1 LNLLFSGGIDPEN
14 LPQAIVD
21 GKCINLYPHQRLR
34 VNTAFEIVV
43 AAGHQTAYT
52 DKHPAYDLVR
62 GPSGTGL
69 SVGYFP
75 EIAAI
80 PVEVAPTIAYD
91 TLHVNA
97 WLDWIKGTTPVNST
111 VYEALKNTPTLFGGN
126 FQAVSV
132 AQKIYG
138 YVPGTLDITPEVLV
152 AMDFVDTSLG
162 QVVSALKT
170 KGIYDDTLIIVA
182 SKHGQCPI
190 DPKLYG
196 KVDPALL
203 TPAIVV
209 PVDFITTDDIG
220 LVFLTNHAD
229 TDAAVDNLNGKRDEL
244 KIADIIS
251 GERLTYL
258 GYGDPLTDPAVPDII
273 IRPEQGIIYT
283 TSTAK
288 IAEHGGLSDDDRKVA
303 CFFSNPSLK
312 YTKYDHKVST
322 AQVAPTILKALG
334 LDPSALE
341 GVKIEGTKV
350 LDGW

>member
-1 LNLLFSGGIDPEN
+1 MNLLFSGGIDPEN
-14 LPQAIVD
+14 LPQALVN
-21 GKCINLYPHQRLR
+21 GKCINLYPHMRLR
-34 VNTAFEIVV
+34 VNTAFEVV
-43 AAGHQTAYT
+43 HGAGHQTAYT
-52 DKHPAYDLVR
+52 DKHPAYDIVR

-75 EIAAI
+75 EIAAV
-80 PVEVAPTIAYD
+80 PVEVDPTIAYD
-91 TLHVNA
+91 QLHVNA
-97 WLDWIKGTTPVNST
+97 WLDWIEGKTPVNSS
-111 VYEALKNTPTLFGGN
+111 VYDALKGTPTLFGGN

-138 YVPGTLDITPEVLV
+138 YVPGSLDITPEVLK
-152 AMDFVDTSLG
+152 AIDFVDTSLG
-162 QVVSALKT
+162 QVVSALKA

-182 SKHGQCPI
+182 SKHGQAPI

-196 KVDPALL
+196 KVDPAILN
-203 TPAIVV
+203 PVIVV
-209 PVDFITTDDIG
+209 PVDFITTDDIA

-229 TDAAVDNLNGKRDEL
+229 TDAAVDNLNGKRNEL

-258 GYGDPLTDPAVPDII
+258 GYGNPLTDPTIPDII
-273 IRPEQGIIYT
+273 IRPEMGIIYT

-288 IAEHGGLSDDDRKVA
+288 IAEHGGLSVDDRKVA
-303 CFFSNPSLK
+303 CFVSNPSLK
-312 YTKYDHKVST
+312 KTKYDHKVST

-341 GVKIEGTKV
+341 GVKAEDTKV
-350 LDGW
+350 LDGF